1 MKKEW
6 IALSPSARRGGRG
19 RRPWAVVDHV
29 DAQQGHT
36 ARGRSR
42 GRTRCEGRGY
52 VAVTRINKYGPMPG
66 SPLRGLGSVEVDPFV
81 ERSNVI

>member
-6 IALSPSARRGGRG
+6 IALSPSARYGGRD

-52 VAVTRINKYGPMPG
+52 VAVTRARDMVRYQMQYNAN
-66 SPLRGLGSVEVDPFV
+66 
-81 ERSNVI
+81 ER